1 LTVNRPQ
8 SIVPSTRYQV
18 RSIDSKPILY
28 NATAVDGELSI
39 VEKLTTANGQRSTAN
54 PDYSTLCFYKSNLL
68 LTVVRQLLTSQVI
81 TLNFS
86 ATEVN
91 KFFHSCYLVHMKNK
105 IALVTGASSGIGWA
119 CALTLAK
126 MGYDLIATGRREERL
141 EELRQALPEGVRFLP
156 LIFDVRDREEVDRL
170 LTQLPSDWASIDVLV
185 NNAGNAHGLDP
196 IQTGSVADWDAM
208 IDINVKGLLYVSKAI
223 IPGMTQRNSGHIINI
238 GSIAGKEV
246 YPNGNVYCA
255 SKHAVDAL
263 TNGMRMD
270 LNSFGIKVM
279 GIHPGLVETEFSLVR
294 FKGDTQRAGT
304 VYKGYSPLL
313 AQDIADI
320 VEFALTRPPHVVL
333 ADVVVLPTA
342 QASAT
347 VIHKKLS

>member
-1 LTVNRPQ
+1 MVPNDSAVNSGPLTV
-8 SIVPSTRYQV
+8 
-18 RSIDSKPILY
+18 DKM
-28 NATAVDGELSI
+28 
-39 VEKLTTANGQRSTAN
+39 
-54 PDYSTLCFYKSNLL
+54 TL
-68 LTVVRQLLTSQVI
+68 I
-81 TLNFS
+81 FS
-86 ATEVN
+86 VAEVN
-91 KFFHSCYLVHMKNK
+91 KFSHSYYLVRMKNK

-119 CALTLAK
+119 CALTMAK
-126 MGYDLIATGRREERL
+126 MGYDLIATGRRAERL
-141 EELRQALPEGVRFLP
+141 EDLRQELPEGVRFLP
-156 LIFDVRDREEVDRL
+156 LLFDVRDRAEVERL
-170 LTQLPSDWASIDVLV
+170 LTNLPAEWASIDVLV

-196 IQTGSVADWDAM
+196 IQTGNVDDWDAM
-208 IDINVKGLLYVSKAI
+208 LDINVKGLLYVSKAI
-223 IPGMTQRNSGHIINI
+223 IPGMTERNSGFIINI

-270 LNSFGIKVM
+270 LNPFGIKVM

-294 FKGDTQRAGT
+294 FKGDEKRAET
-304 VYKGYSPLL
+304 IYQGYAPLL

-320 VEFALTRPPHVVL
+320 VEFALTRPPHVVI

-347 VIHKKLS
+347 VIKKKLPQ